1 MKYNHSAET
10 AINQI
15 KNNRYLDAL
24 RGYVGEIVLVGVN
37 YDKKSK
43 QHKCVIEKIDS
54 ASLSAPQNAPQKLSV
69 RQQKIIALIREN
81 PFMSKEKM
89 ADELGL
95 SFDMVKRDL
104 AAMSD
109 IVRYSGSSKRG
120 EWKINGEILWQ

>member
-1 MKYNHSAET
+1 M
-10 AINQI
+10 
-15 KNNRYLDAL
+15 DAL

-37 YDKKSK
+37 YDKKTK

-54 ASLSAPQNAPQKLSV
+54 ASLFAPQSAPQSAPQNAPQKLSV

-95 SFDMVKRDL
+95 SLDMVKRDL

-120 EWKINGEILWQ
+120 EWKIKGEILWQ